1 MLSFIEDCWTRL
13 KISFDVQDPIQPTG
27 KFFEMPQSFHE
38 LDPKIKKTLTV
49 CNLFANNNQSVEQIA
64 EYFHVPKRQVIRILL
79 GEGFLKEQRT
89 GQQRA
94 IRNGRRQSDR
104 TNELAEIG
112 PLHTSLS

>member
-1 MLSFIEDCWTRL
+1 MLNFIEDCWTRL

-49 CNLFANNNQSVEQIA
+49 CNLFANNDQSVEQIA
-64 EYFHVPKRQVIRILL
+64 EYFHLSKRQVVRFLL
-79 GEGFLKEQRT
+79 EEGFLKEQRI

-94 IRNGRRQSDR
+94 IRNGRRQTDR
-104 TNELAEIG
+104 ATELAEIG
-112 PLHTSLS
+112 SLHTSVS